1 MTVVAIH
8 QPNFL
13 PWLGF
18 FDKLARAD
26 KFVILDS
33 VPLQLTGGNYT
44 NRVRMIVNGVPA
56 WITMPLRRGHDAR
69 NRIDQAEVVDEPKWR
84 RKIRSTIAQSYA
96 KAKFFDLAMGIVDR
110 MLDLR
115 TASLADINMTGI
127 VAVAEV
133 LGLSPAKIVRSSAL
147 SAGGHSNEL
156 LANLVTAVGGDT
168 YLAGHGAGGYQD
180 DDVFASRGIAVKYQD
195 YAPPTYPQI
204 GNGEFI
210 PGMSAIDALMNCG
223 QGAAKLIGS
232 QAG

>member
-44 NRVRMIVNGVPA
+44 NRVRMIVNGAPA

-96 KAKFFDLAMGIVDR
+96 KAKFFDLAMSIVDR

-127 VAVAEV
+127 IAVAEV
-133 LGLSPAKIVRSSAL
+133 LGLSSAKIVRASAL
-147 SAGGHSNEL
+147 NAGGNSNEL

-180 DDVFASRGIAVKYQD
+180 DDVFASRGIAVQYQD
-195 YAPPTYPQI
+195 YAPPAYPQI
-204 GNGEFI
+204 GSGEFI